1 MTDTATAAGRRAR
14 SRKGEGRRLRDEI
27 LDATQRL
34 LIETGSSEAVSIRA
48 VADAVG
54 VTPPSIYR
62 HFPDKVSLIYEVG
75 DRVCA
80 GLEEAFAEAVAGVED
95 PIERFVALGKAY
107 IDFGRRTPEPYRL
120 VFMSRHDE
128 TPLAYQAGP
137 IRGLVAFRWAADAA
151 QAGIDA
157 GLLRPEFGDATH
169 VATLAWASAHG
180 LTSLLVSK
188 PTFPWTDLDRL
199 IDDHVR
205 TFVRGLLRDP
215 SAVQAS
221 SGSADQSRSG
231 ER

>member
-27 LDATQRL
+27 LDATERL

-62 HFPDKVSLIYEVG
+62 HFPDKVTLVYEVG

-80 GLEEAFAEAVAGVED
+80 GLEEAFVEAVVGIDD
-95 PIERFVALGKAY
+95 PVERFVALGKAY
-107 IDFGRRTPEPYRL
+107 VDFGRRTPEAYRL

-128 TPLAYQAGP
+128 TPAAYQEQP
-137 IRGLVAFRWAADAA
+137 IRGLIAFRWAADAA
-151 QAGIDA
+151 QAAIDA
-157 GLLRPEFGDATH
+157 GVLRPELTDATH
-169 VATLAWASAHG
+169 VATMAWASAHG

-188 PTFPWTDLDRL
+188 PVFPWPDLDRF
-199 IDDHVR
+199 IDEYVR
-205 TFVRGLLRDP
+205 NFVRGLLRDP
-215 SAVQAS
+215 
-221 SGSADQSRSG
+221 G
-231 ER
+231 